1 MQTSLNTSKWY
12 QNAWAALIFFTR
24 LPFWRIYQPPAQSY
38 KAVVEFWPLVGWLT
52 GSVMAAILYFG
63 PMAMPHAL
71 AVAAAIVARLLM
83 TGALHEDG
91 LADFC
96 DGFGGGNTRQ
106 RILDI
111 MKDSRIGTYGVIAL
125 ILYMGTLFICL
136 YSLPPASA
144 ALLVL
149 AGDPFA
155 KMLAGQVVQMMPY
168 ARTESEAK
176 ARVVYRKVSIAG
188 GIALAFQGLLP
199 SLPLLLYGGMGGRIQ
214 LLLFI
219 PCLVMYF
226 LYLKI
231 WHTLKGYTGDCCGA
245 MFLLVELSVY
255 LTAIVG
261 TGI

>member
-12 QNAWAALIFFTR
+12 QNLWAALIFFTR
-24 LPFWRIYQPPAQSY
+24 LPFWRLYQPPGQSY

-52 GSVMAAILYFG
+52 GGTMAAILYFG

-71 AVAAAIVARLLM
+71 AVAVAIVARLLM

-91 LADFC
+91 LADFF

-111 MKDSRIGTYGVIAL
+111 MKDSHIGTYG
-125 ILYMGTLFICL
+125 G
-136 YSLPPASA
+136 
-144 ALLVL
+144 
-149 AGDPFA
+149 
-155 KMLAGQVVQMMPY
+155 
-168 ARTESEAK
+168 TESEAK

-199 SLPLLLYGGMGGRIQ
+199 AIPLLLYGGMGGHIE

-219 PCLVMYF
+219 PCIVMYF

-255 LTAIVG
+255 LTAVIG
-261 TGI
+261 